1 MNTTV
6 FYSFYYQRLILKPRQ
21 QIKKGANQTMIYTV
35 SVTLETGSIKG
46 SFLGIVNIWT
56 HVSTLRAN
64 QTFNHGLT
72 KFMGIDFLQ
81 I

>member
-1 MNTTV
+1 
-6 FYSFYYQRLILKPRQ
+6 
-21 QIKKGANQTMIYTV
+21 MIYTV

-81 I
+81 IWKINARKSWNFVVSLRFSENSSIFFC